1 MAFSPRPTSW
11 IDGGRVNYG
20 PGGGH
25 KLPGSYA
32 PRPSAKCHVEG
43 RGVKASGKFR
53 GLLVTQRF
61 HRLEVGGALGRVETE
76 KEPYGGRE
84 QRRHQDGVQA
94 DGRRQIGIRGAG
106 DGASDADL

>member
-1 MAFSPRPTSW
+1 MAFSPRPTGW

-61 HRLEVGGALGRVETE
+61 HRLEVGGALGGGGTGKKRH
-76 KEPYGGRE
+76 GGRANT
-84 QRRHQDGVQA
+84 RPPGGGHA
-94 DGRRQIGIRGAG
+94 DGRGE
-106 DGASDADL
+106 